1 MDRRTFVAGAAAL
14 GALGLAGCTPRP
26 SPFGFPG
33 ETGRA
38 EGGVRAT
45 PAGPRAS
52 GTASSPPEP
61 LPSPVPSPSPAPS
74 PTVSPIPALVP
85 YGPYAGPTAPLPAP
99 GTVITR
105 LPFDGDYLAWTVD
118 DGADPAVIR
127 AYAEMAAAT
136 GIRLTFF
143 ANGMYPGWK
152 AAADVLLP
160 LVRSGQVVIGNH
172 TYSHTALTKLSDAGI
187 RAELTRNDRYL
198 TDLFGVSPKPF
209 YRPPYGYRNA
219 RTDRVAA
226 SIGYTVPVM
235 WYGSLSDSGRIS
247 PDQVVSFA
255 EEYFLPRHIVIGHAN
270 FPGVVSAFP
279 RLRDI
284 LIQRNLRP
292 VTLRDVYR
300 I

>member
-14 GALGLAGCTPRP
+14 SALGLAGCTSQP

-33 ETGRA
+33 ETGRPDS
-38 EGGVRAT
+38 RADPT
-45 PAGPRAS
+45 RTPRAS
-52 GTASSPPEP
+52 PSASPRPGLS
-61 LPSPVPSPSPAPS
+61 ATPS
-74 PTVSPIPALVP
+74 PTPGHTPSPIPTLVP
-85 YGPYAGPTAPLPAP
+85 YGPYTGPTAALPAP

-152 AAADVLLP
+152 AAADALLP
-160 LVRSGQVVIGNH
+160 LVQSGQVVIGNH

-187 RAELTRNDRYL
+187 RAELSRNDRYL

-209 YRPPYGYRNA
+209 FRPPYGYRTA
-219 RTDRVAA
+219 RTDRAAA
-226 SIGYTVPVM
+226 SVGYTVPVM
-235 WYGSLSDSGRIS
+235 WYGSLSDSGRIT
-247 PDQVVSFA
+247 PEQVVSFA
-255 EEYFLPRHIVIGHAN
+255 EQYFLPRHIVIGHAN

-300 I
+300 V

>member
-1 MDRRTFVAGAAAL
+1 MDRRTFVTGGAAL
-14 GALGLAGCTPRP
+14 GVLGLAGCTPGP

-33 ETGRA
+33 EDGPA
-38 EGGVRAT
+38 DGGTPPTSRRSPTASPAS
-45 PAGPRAS
+45 PAGPTS
-52 GTASSPPEP
+52 GA
-61 LPSPVPSPSPAPS
+61 A
-74 PTVSPIPALVP
+74 PTVSPVPTGSPIPTLVP

-127 AYAEMAAAT
+127 AYAELAAAT

-143 ANGMYPGWK
+143 ANGIYPGWK

-187 RAELTRNDRYL
+187 IAELTRNDRYL
-198 TDLFGVSPKPF
+198 SELFGVSPKPF

-235 WYGSLSDSGRIS
+235 WFGSLSDSGRIS

-255 EEYFLPRHIVIGHAN
+255 EQYFLPRHIVIGHAN

-284 LIQRNLRP
+284 LVQRRLQP

-300 I
+300 V